1 MNRRSKYCG
10 EVGVEDIGRE
20 IILQGWVQRIRDHGG
35 LIFIDLR
42 DREGV
47 VQAVV
52 NPEKQPEAFKLAES
66 VRPEYVLEVRGVVE
80 RRPEGTENPNLRT
93 GEVEVIVDGIEV
105 LNTSL
110 TPPFPIQDGI
120 TTDEMVR
127 LKYRYLDLRR
137 PEMQRRLMLRHR
149 VIKMMRDYMDS
160 LGFVEVETPVLI
172 KSTPEG
178 ARDYLVPARLYPGRF
193 YALPQSPQQ
202 LKQLLM
208 VSGLDKYFQIAKCFR
223 DEDPRA
229 DRQPEFTQLDLEMSF
244 VRKEDIFDVV
254 EPLMIQIFEQL
265 STKRIMF
272 KPFPRLT
279 YADVINRYGTDKPDL
294 RFGMELFD
302 ITDIAKAVEFQVFKN
317 AVQVKGIRAE
327 GCAGYSRGQID
338 DLTEFA
344 KKLGAKGLVTIAL
357 TEEGIKSPS
366 AKFLK
371 GEEMQAI
378 LDRAQAKTGDLL
390 MLVADQPKTVAE
402 VLAQLRLEM
411 GNRLGLRDD
420 SILAFAWIVD
430 FPLFEWNEDENRWDS
445 SHHPFTMPNEE
456 DLLLLDTDPGKVTS
470 QAYDLVCNGSELA
483 SGSIRIHRRD
493 IQNKVFR
500 LLNLS
505 DEDIQARFGH
515 MLEAFEYGAPPH
527 GGIAPGIDRLLTL
540 ITDDDNIRQVMAFPK
555 TATGVDPMTG
565 APSQVDDEQLKELHI
580 RVVDD

>member
-10 EVGVEDIGRE
+10 EVSIEDIGRE
-20 IILQGWVQRIRDHGG
+20 IILQGWVQRVRDHGG

-42 DREGV
+42 DREGI
-47 VQAVV
+47 VQTVV
-52 NPEKQPEAFKLAES
+52 NPEKQPEVFKLAES
-66 VRPEYVLEVRGVVE
+66 VRPEYVIEVKGTVE
-80 RRPEGTENPNLRT
+80 HRPEGTENPNLRT
-93 GEVEVIVDGIEV
+93 GEVEVHVDSLEI

-137 PEMQRRLMLRHR
+137 PEMQQRLILRHR

-244 VRKEDIFDVV
+244 VKKEDIFDVV

-265 STKRIMF
+265 STKRIKF

-302 ITDIAKAVEFQVFKN
+302 ITDIAKNVEFQVFKN
-317 AVQVKGIRAE
+317 AAQVKGICAE

-338 DLTEFA
+338 DLTELA
-344 KKLGAKGLVTIAL
+344 KKWGAKGLVTIAI
-357 TEEGIKSPS
+357 TEEGVKSPS

-371 GEEMQAI
+371 EEEMRAI
-378 LDRAQAKTGDLL
+378 IDRAQAKTGDLL

-420 SILAFAWIVD
+420 SVLAFAWIVD

-456 DLLLLDTDPGKVTS
+456 DLPLLDSDPGKVTS

-565 APSQVDDEQLKELHI
+565 APSQVDEEQLKELHI
-580 RVVDD
+580 RVVED